1 MRVGPSRAGGA
12 CYRLH
17 VQCEADPVGGCYVS
31 GGLEEWASLADGTRE
46 ARLVGRAELEQ
57 PRVQLRE
64 RLLLRAHVRRQRL
77 EGLPKPVDSVRAD
90 LRAASHEKAEAA
102 GRGRQLRRD
111 GRVRREWELAVGS
124 EQRRDCL
131 RLPEQ
136 RLGPS
141 RRLEL
146 LRAEKDGTERR
157 PHRGGRRQ
165 RHLTQRKRDGRTRHI
180 ERAEHGRVQL
190 RRCRVERL
198 VQHAKLVGGDLWS
211 RRVAGGT
218 AKLQRAQKLKER
230 LSALAIERERV
241 LHERTLVIVRDAGDQ
256 LRILRGAVERPQL
269 LEDFQDGSERKA
281 RLLGLV
287 HVAAGAQHR
296 RCAGGRGAASRGR
309 ARHVGRGGRGED
321 RAVAVLYTCG
331 ARLLDKW
338 PPRGVL
344 CSLGVRPGLLRACR
358 EKPRDALAVMIV
370 SSSSGLRLHK
380 NSVCHVLDRDEQP
393 EQLCHVIGHDGGEWW
408 RVRGW
413 DPTTFA
419 SDGNERVV
427 PESALQLCFSLLPYS
442 VGKVKRYQKIAF
454 ESEQGACGR
463 GLIATQDIKAKVPI
477 FEEPPFLVTHESR
490 ASRFETLRARWLSY
504 KALCARTAK
513 ETPEDGPFSLALKAF
528 EDLDTSNPPDGVLE
542 AAREIAAHEATHFAE
557 VQSVL
562 MRFATN
568 QHGWHSGAEAC
579 PPAFAATALYPF
591 SSRANHSCAPSMLLC
606 LKEDLCKLYGRPFD
620 VQQEGGTIVFTALRD
635 IRAGERLT
643 YTYSQEAAALVGVP
657 GRSRPVRE
665 RRAILQRVSGFTCR
679 CERCEAEAETADGS
693 SLDAVAC
700 ELAGLRVEETAPA
713 GEPR

>member
-1 MRVGPSRAGGA
+1 MRLESTLRRPLTCGEGQGASRGARREPCAWRLCTWRPCAWRLCTWRPCAWRPCAWRPCAWRPCTWRPCAWRPCVWWRCAGAPSALSARFGRGVRVGPSRAGGA

-309 ARHVGRGGRGED
+309 ARHVAAGE
-321 RAVAVLYTCG
+321 A
-331 ARLLDKW
+331 
-338 PPRGVL
+338 
-344 CSLGVRPGLLRACR
+344 
-358 EKPRDALAVMIV
+358 
-370 SSSSGLRLHK
+370 
-380 NSVCHVLDRDEQP
+380 
-393 EQLCHVIGHDGGEWW
+393 
-408 RVRGW
+408 
-413 DPTTFA
+413 
-419 SDGNERVV
+419 
-427 PESALQLCFSLLPYS
+427 
-442 VGKVKRYQKIAF
+442 KIA
-454 ESEQGACGR
+454 
-463 GLIATQDIKAKVPI
+463 L
-477 FEEPPFLVTHESR
+477 
-490 ASRFETLRARWLSY
+490 
-504 KALCARTAK
+504 
-513 ETPEDGPFSLALKAF
+513 
-528 EDLDTSNPPDGVLE
+528 
-542 AAREIAAHEATHFAE
+542 
-557 VQSVL
+557 
-562 MRFATN
+562 
-568 QHGWHSGAEAC
+568 
-579 PPAFAATALYPF
+579 
-591 SSRANHSCAPSMLLC
+591 
-606 LKEDLCKLYGRPFD
+606 
-620 VQQEGGTIVFTALRD
+620 
-635 IRAGERLT
+635 
-643 YTYSQEAAALVGVP
+643 
-657 GRSRPVRE
+657 
-665 RRAILQRVSGFTCR
+665 
-679 CERCEAEAETADGS
+679 
-693 SLDAVAC
+693 
-700 ELAGLRVEETAPA
+700 
-713 GEPR
+713 

>member
-1 MRVGPSRAGGA
+1 
-12 CYRLH
+12 
-17 VQCEADPVGGCYVS
+17 
-31 GGLEEWASLADGTRE
+31 
-46 ARLVGRAELEQ
+46 
-57 PRVQLRE
+57 
-64 RLLLRAHVRRQRL
+64 
-77 EGLPKPVDSVRAD
+77 
-90 LRAASHEKAEAA
+90 
-102 GRGRQLRRD
+102 
-111 GRVRREWELAVGS
+111 
-124 EQRRDCL
+124 
-131 RLPEQ
+131 
-136 RLGPS
+136 
-141 RRLEL
+141 
-146 LRAEKDGTERR
+146 
-157 PHRGGRRQ
+157 
-165 RHLTQRKRDGRTRHI
+165 
-180 ERAEHGRVQL
+180 
-190 RRCRVERL
+190 
-198 VQHAKLVGGDLWS
+198 
-211 RRVAGGT
+211 
-218 AKLQRAQKLKER
+218 
-230 LSALAIERERV
+230 
-241 LHERTLVIVRDAGDQ
+241 
-256 LRILRGAVERPQL
+256 
-269 LEDFQDGSERKA
+269 
-281 RLLGLV
+281 
-287 HVAAGAQHR
+287 
-296 RCAGGRGAASRGR
+296 
-309 ARHVGRGGRGED
+309 
-321 RAVAVLYTCG
+321 
-331 ARLLDKW
+331 
-338 PPRGVL
+338 
-344 CSLGVRPGLLRACR
+344 
-358 EKPRDALAVMIV
+358 MIV

-393 EQLCHVIGHDGGEWW
+393 EQLCHVIGHDGGERW